1 MPFLTYDPLPQCLQH
16 SSATR
21 RLLALDHDRGCTRY
35 LLEVKCL
42 RRLIIKGVRSLG
54 YDIVKTVTTKDDSP
68 VDVAQDGTFLTILEK
83 CRAFTMT
90 QLEDMHAPMRP

>member
-1 MPFLTYDPLPQCLQH
+1 M
-16 SSATR
+16 
-21 RLLALDHDRGCTRY
+21 
-35 LLEVKCL
+35 L

-54 YDIVKTVTTKDDSP
+54 YDIVKTVTTKDDIP

-90 QLEDMHAPMRP
+90 QLEDMHALYEASDYPHLRDAALGLR